1 VKLSTKLYGAVGVLA
16 LSGTLVAGA
25 WIWSLRAMDEELEL
39 ATGKTA
45 LKLDLVNA
53 TRARA
58 WEMIAA
64 LRGQYLFAS
73 FNSPQELDADAK
85 RWAAAF
91 KRSGEQIDELRPL
104 LTTEQSRAD
113 LAKFESARSEFEK
126 VSAEYQRI
134 CRERQFDGLTS
145 LIPKVQAFA
154 SLADETLNRMKDEQ
168 RKINK
173 DSQARTGS
181 LKSKC
186 QFTGFLMTSLLL
198 AVAILAAFMVRSVN
212 RTLVT
217 SVGEI
222 AAGAEK
228 VATAAGQ
235 ISSSSHS
242 LARAS
247 AEQATSIEETASSS
261 KEVHTLARKSTEN
274 SRAAADLTDACQEK
288 FVRTNQSLD
297 RMVVAMGEIKTQ
309 SQKISKIIKVIDEIA
324 FQTNILALNA
334 SVEAAR
340 AGEAGLGFAVVADE
354 VRNLAQRCAQ
364 AARDTAAL
372 IEESIVKSDD
382 GRLRVDQVAGA
393 IRDITEESSKV
404 RTLVD
409 EVNLR
414 SQEQARGNEQ
424 IGNAIAQM
432 EQLTQTTAS
441 NAEQSAAAAEELD
454 AQSATLKSIVER
466 LAGMLGGGTPMS
478 RATGPQ
484 MENSRV
490 SVRHVTSANGHAAD
504 GKGGAFYGT
513 IAGAPS
519 PR

>member
-1 VKLSTKLYGAVGVLA
+1 MKLSTKLYSAVGVLA

-25 WIWSLRAMDEELEL
+25 WMWSLRAMGEELDV

-64 LRGQYLFAS
+64 LRGQYLFANL
-73 FNSPQELDADAK
+73 NSPKELDADAK

-91 KRSGEQIDELRPL
+91 KRSGEQIGELRPL

-113 LAKFESARSEFEK
+113 LAKFESGRSEFEK
-126 VSAEYQRI
+126 VSAEYLRI

-145 LIPKVQAFA
+145 LLPKVQAFA

-173 DSQARTGS
+173 DSQTRTAS
-181 LKSKC
+181 LRSKC
-186 QFTGFLMTSLLL
+186 LFTGFLMSSVLL
-198 AVAILAAFMVRSVN
+198 AVAILAASVVRSVN
-212 RTLVT
+212 RSLVNT
-217 SVGEI
+217 VSEI
-222 AAGAEK
+222 AAGADQ
-228 VATAAGQ
+228 VAAAAGQ
-235 ISSSSHS
+235 ISSSSQS
-242 LARAS
+242 LAQAS

-261 KEVHTLARKSTEN
+261 KEVHSMARKSTEN
-274 SRAAADLTDACQEK
+274 SRAAADLAGACQEK
-288 FVRTNQSLD
+288 FVRTNQSLNQTIL
-297 RMVVAMGEIKTQ
+297 AMGEIKTQ
-309 SQKISKIIKVIDEIA
+309 SEKISKIIKVIDEIA

-364 AARDTAAL
+364 AARDTADL
-372 IEESIVKSDD
+372 IEESMAKSDA
-382 GRLRVDQVAGA
+382 GKMKVDQVAGA
-393 IRDITEESSKV
+393 VREITEESAKV
-404 RTLVD
+404 KTLVD

-432 EQLTQTTAS
+432 EHLTQTTAS
-441 NAEQSAAAAEELD
+441 NAEESAAAAEELNV
-454 AQSATLKSIVER
+454 QSATLKSIVER
-466 LAGMLGGGTPMS
+466 LAGMVGGGTP
-478 RATGPQ
+478 GPVLP
-484 MENSRV
+484 V
-490 SVRHVTSANGHAAD
+490 SNKKTAAYPFAMLQARTD
-504 GKGGAFYGT
+504 MRPGNQADLYS
-513 IAGAPS
+513 INAEAPS